1 MEKKLLE
8 SANPFAIVVLSQLK
22 AMETRND
29 LEAYCIMN
37 GTQIN
42 TDKHRWVCLK
52 VVH

>member
-1 MEKKLLE
+1 MKYT
-8 SANPFAIVVLSQLK
+8 IK

-42 TDKHRWVCLK
+42 TDGFVFKKSV
-52 VVH
+52 